1 MGGFCWWA
9 PVGRGETVTG
19 TPVRCMNRSER
30 LVAHWPPVRP
40 ELAMTVARSVADVLN
55 DHVVFEVECIDRMFL
70 NAYVPG
76 LQYEAGLV
84 SYVHQQLNLPIAS
97 TAPLAKITDG
107 FSAAMRR
114 FARDREVPWVDF
126 VKGQRK
132 DDVMHAHLAGFEG
145 AGRTEG
151 VLFIGRAQEKTGLF
165 RTERRRNSEGEA
177 YPWIVRS
184 TGVVNHFYVYAVD
197 DDFGPFFLKF
207 CSYFPYNGRLCINGH
222 EWAKRQAAKA
232 GIGFTA
238 LDNGFATVADP
249 AAVQAICDRLGP
261 EQITALLDKWLAILP
276 NPFTDADRAAGY
288 RYECSVLQ
296 AEFSL
301 TQVLDRP
308 VTGRVFFEQVIRD
321 NLDAGRP
328 DQVSLIFDRRVHRR
342 GKRVT
347 PGPFR
352 TRVIT
357 DGVTP
362 SLHVDY
368 KHTKI
373 KQYHK
378 EGRALRTE
386 TTINDT
392 NDFAIGKRLTNLPA
406 LREVGFSANRR
417 LLGVQRLSHNP
428 IRAAEAFTAVH
439 APIVTADGN
448 RIAGLRLGDR
458 RVHALLQALLVFRLQ
473 PNGFRNRDIRVL
485 LAGLL
490 GKDPDEISAG
500 QVSYDLRRLRA
511 HGLIE
516 RIPGSHRYQTS
527 DTGLHHA
534 MLITHI
540 DTRLLQPGLAQLNDP
555 APPAPGPLRT
565 AARNYQRALDEFTQE
580 AGFAA

>member
-1 MGGFCWWA
+1 
-9 PVGRGETVTG
+9 
-19 TPVRCMNRSER
+19 
-30 LVAHWPPVRP
+30 
-40 ELAMTVARSVADVLN
+40 MTVARSVADVLT
-55 DHVVFEVECIDRMFL
+55 DHVVFEVECIDRMYL

-84 SYVHQQLNLPIAS
+84 AYVHQQLGLPIAS
-97 TAPLAKITDG
+97 TAPLGKISDG

-114 FARDREVPWVDF
+114 FARDRDVPWVDF
-126 VKGQRK
+126 VRGQRK
-132 DDVMHAHLAGFEG
+132 DDVMHAHLAGFEA
-145 AGRTEG
+145 AGRSEG

-165 RTERRRNSEGEA
+165 RTERRRNAAGAA

-184 TGVVNHFYVYAVD
+184 TGMVNHFYVYAVD
-197 DDFGPFFLKF
+197 ADFGPFFLKF
-207 CSYFPYNGRLCINGH
+207 CSYFPYNARLCLNGH
-222 EWAKRQAAKA
+222 EWAKRQAAKG

-238 LDNGFATVADP
+238 LDNGFAAVDDP

-261 EQITALLDKWLAILP
+261 DQIRALLDKWLAILP

-288 RYECSVLQ
+288 RYELSVLQ

-328 DQVSLIFDRRVHRR
+328 DQVSLIFDRRVIHGRHRP
-342 GKRVT
+342 T

-362 SLHVDY
+362 SLHIDY

-392 NDFAIGKRLTNLPA
+392 GDFTIGKRLTNLPA

-439 APIVTADGN
+439 QPIVTDDGH

-458 RVHALLQALLVFRLQ
+458 RAQALLQALLAFRLL
-473 PNGFRNRDIRVL
+473 PHGFRNRDVRDL

-490 GKDPDEISAG
+490 GKNADEISAG

-511 HGLIE
+511 HGLID

-527 DTGLHHA
+527 DRGLHHA

-540 DTRLLQPGLAQLNDP
+540 DTRLLQPGLAQLTDP
-555 APPAPGPLRT
+555 APPAPTPLRG
-565 AARNYQRALDEFTQE
+565 AARTYQRALDEFTQE